1 MRKNV
6 YFAQVC
12 EIYGNSAYLPYGAGA
27 IIANCLKY
35 PEIACAYHFP
45 DILFF
50 REDID
55 VALSRYE
62 DPYIAAFSNNIWN
75 TEYNKVLAK
84 RVKEKYPECII
95 IFGGHNIGKDDKFLR
110 TEPYIDILSFGE
122 GEETFADLLKKLP
135 TGDISDVKSIAYRKD
150 DEIITTPR
158 GYYGDLSSFPS
169 PYTAGVFDTI
179 IEKYKDLQLDVIMET
194 NRGCPY
200 SCAYCEWDGFG
211 KMRLF
216 PMEKIKA
223 EIEWM
228 AKNKIQYVLCGDSN
242 FGLFKRDLE
251 ITDALVKAKRKYG
264 YPKIFRV
271 CYEKNSAER
280 VFQICKTLN
289 AEGMDKGAT
298 ISFQTMCPEAL
309 ENIGRKNLTLEHFS
323 YLMKKYSE
331 AGIPTY
337 SELILGLPGETFE
350 SFAKGICTLIKNGQH
365 SEIFVFSCDL
375 LPCSPM
381 AEEEYLKKYKIETVK
396 VNFLTLHGT
405 ADSKTDIGET
415 YDVIRSTYSMDRD
428 SWVKAYMFSIYI
440 QAFHAFPILRNFA
453 IYLYEDTKTEYY
465 DFYTEFIEYLL
476 KSPGYLGD
484 VCRKVK
490 KKLDDSLKDGKHYA
504 SSKTGNVNWSLE
516 EGVFL
521 ETMYD
526 YEASA
531 DEIMPYLRRFDIP
544 EDIFEDLTKYQTAML
559 RKPYEKEHSVELKY
573 DFPSYFNNV
582 YSRNYQPLQ
591 KRKTLIK
598 FTPERTFD
606 DFETYAREIVWYGR
620 RKEAALYKKKEIEIV
635 YK

>member
-12 EIYGNSAYLPYGAGA
+12 GIYGNSAYLPYGAGA

-35 PEIACAYHFP
+35 PEIKAVYNFP
-45 DILFF
+45 EILFI
-50 REDID
+50 RENID
-55 VALSRYE
+55 LAISKYK
-62 DPYIAAFSNNIWN
+62 DPYIAAFSCNIWN
-75 TEYNKVLAK
+75 TEYNKTLAK
-84 RVKEKYPECII
+84 RVKEMFPECII

-169 PYTAGVFDTI
+169 PYTAGIFDNI
-179 IEKYKDLQLDVIMET
+179 IEKYKDLQLDAILET

-200 SCAYCEWDGFG
+200 SCAYCAWDDTG

-216 PMEKIKA
+216 PIEKVKA

-228 AKNKIQYVLCGDSN
+228 AKNKVRFLVCSDSN
-242 FGLFKRDLE
+242 FGLFERDFE
-251 ITDALVKAKRKYG
+251 VTDALVEAKRKYG
-264 YPKIFRV
+264 YPQFFRV

-298 ISFQTMCPEAL
+298 ISFQTLCPEAL

-323 YLMKKYSE
+323 GLMKKYNE
-331 AGIPTY
+331 AGIPAY
-337 SELILGLPGETFE
+337 SELILGLPGETSE
-350 SFAKGICTLIKNGQH
+350 SFGKGVCTLIKNGQH
-365 SEIFVFSCDL
+365 NNTVVFSCEI
-375 LPCSPM
+375 LPSAPM
-381 AEEEYLKKYKIETVK
+381 AEEEYLKKFKIETVK
-396 VNFLTLHGT
+396 VNYMTLHGA
-405 ADSKTDIGET
+405 ADSKIDIGESCEI
-415 YDVIRSTYSMDRD
+415 VRSTYSMDRD

-440 QAFHAFPILRNFA
+440 QAFHAFPIIRNFA

-484 VCRKVK
+484 VCRKINI
-490 KKLDDSLKDGKHYA
+490 KLDDSLQDGKYYVNP
-504 SSKTGNVNWSLE
+504 KIGNINWALE

-521 ETMYD
+521 EAVYD
-526 YEASA
+526 FEKSRE
-531 DEIMPYLRRFDIP
+531 EIMPYLRRFDIP

>member
-1 MRKNV
+1 MKNV
-6 YFAQVC
+6 FFVQIIVD
-12 EIYGNSAYLPYGAGA
+12 YGKTMYLPYAAGT
-27 IIANCLKY
+27 IIANCMQF
-35 PEIACAYHFP
+35 PEITSEFAFP
-45 DILFF
+45 DILFK
-50 REDID
+50 REKLNTSLEKIK
-55 VALSRYE
+55 
-62 DPYIAAFSNNIWN
+62 DPFMVAFSCNIWN
-75 TEYNKVLAK
+75 IEYNKALAK
-84 RVKEKYPECII
+84 LVKEKYPECII
-95 IFGGHNIGKDDKFLR
+95 VFGGHSAGQDGKLLN
-110 TEPYIDILSFGE
+110 EESYIDIIVQGE
-122 GEETFADLLKKLP
+122 GETVFAELLKKIPAGKLE
-135 TGDISDVKSIAYRKD
+135 DVNSIAYRKNGQ
-150 DEIITTPR
+150 IVVTPKSCKE
-158 GYYGDLSSFPS
+158 DLSKLPS
-169 PYTAGVFDTI
+169 PYTAGVFDSI
-179 IEKYKDLQLDVIMET
+179 VEKYKDYQLDVIIET

-200 SCAYCEWDGFG
+200 SCAYCAWDDTG

-216 PMEKIKA
+216 PIEKVKA

-228 AKNKIQYVLCGDSN
+228 AKNKVRFLVCSDSN
-242 FGLFKRDLE
+242 FGLFERDFE
-251 ITDALVKAKRKYG
+251 VTDALVEAKRKYG
-264 YPKIFRV
+264 YPQFFRV

-298 ISFQTMCPEAL
+298 ISFQTLCPEAL

-323 YLMKKYSE
+323 GLMKKYNE
-331 AGIPTY
+331 AGIPAY
-337 SELILGLPGETFE
+337 SELILGLPGETSE
-350 SFAKGICTLIKNGQH
+350 SFGKGVCTLIKNGQH
-365 SEIFVFSCDL
+365 NNTVVFSCEI
-375 LPCSPM
+375 LPSAPM
-381 AEEEYLKKYKIETVK
+381 AEEEYLKKFKIETVK
-396 VNFLTLHGT
+396 VNYMTLHGA
-405 ADSKTDIGET
+405 ADSKIDIGERCEI
-415 YDVIRSTYSMDRD
+415 VRSTYSMDRD

-440 QAFHAFPILRNFA
+440 QAFHAFPIIRNFA

-484 VCRKVK
+484 VCRKINI
-490 KKLDDSLKDGKHYA
+490 KLDDSLQDGKYYVNP
-504 SSKTGNVNWSLE
+504 KIGNINWALE

-521 ETMYD
+521 EAVYD
-526 YEASA
+526 FEKSRE
-531 DEIMPYLRRFDIP
+531 EIMPYLRRFDIP